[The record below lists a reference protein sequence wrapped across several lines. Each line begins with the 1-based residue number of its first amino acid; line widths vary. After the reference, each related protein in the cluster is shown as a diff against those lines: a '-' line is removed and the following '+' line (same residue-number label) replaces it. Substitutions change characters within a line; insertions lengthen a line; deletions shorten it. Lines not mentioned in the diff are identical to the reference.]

1 MSTISLLKRAERLL
15 IKEDYKERILWLKY
29 LKSFNL
35 QLVDSLVDFDGWVK
49 DKMSN
54 DYIVFT

>member
-1 MSTISLLKRAERLL
+1 MSTIGLLKRAERLL

-35 QLVDSLVDFDGWVK
+35 QLVDSLVDFEGWVK

>member
-35 QLVDSLVDFDGWVK
+35 QLIDSLVDFDGWVK